1 MRRTLL
7 AVLLVLS
14 IGALAGSAAPTR
26 AASSATC
33 DPIQTP
39 PTFAGQ
45 TPTAQTVL
53 GFGLGSQEVTAAEAD
68 EYVQAV
74 DAASSRVVSGV
85 LATSWDG
92 HPLRYADEL
101 KQAGVEVVALRVP

>member
-1 MRRTLL
+1 M
-7 AVLLVLS
+7 
-14 IGALAGSAAPTR
+14 
-26 AASSATC
+26 
-33 DPIQTP
+33 
-39 PTFAGQ
+39 
-45 TPTAQTVL
+45 L